1 MCGIFGYMSSDKITQ
16 GVLQAINVEGMKCK
30 SRGPDNTVTRK
41 IGDNIFLMFHRL
53 KINDT
58 SELGNQPIVHPD
70 DYNITVI
77 CNGEIYNWRKLAT
90 SNNFKTKSTSD
101 CEIIV
106 HMYKKYGIEET
117 VKSLDG
123 VFAFILIDSTINK
136 IYAARDPIGVRSLY
150 VGCSPG
156 VISFGSECK
165 TLDNIC
171 NEIIQF
177 KPGSY
182 ITLDTSNIPS
192 SPRDI
197 DFTNYY
203 SREYDPIDDKISNI
217 LPCIRNKLNLSIDK
231 RLLSDRPIGCLLS
244 GGLDSSLIAA
254 LVSNKLKT
262 PLHTFS
268 IGLEGA
274 VDLKYAKI
282 VSEHL
287 GTVHSEYIITE
298 EEMFNSIED
307 VVKTIETYDIT
318 TIRASI
324 PMFLLCKHIK
334 NTTDIT
340 VLFSGEGSDEASGS
354 YLYFHNTP
362 NEAELQTE
370 ILRLMKDL
378 SYFDVLRSDK
388 STASAGLE
396 VRVPFLDKEFLE
408 YYLGLLPKF
417 KMPKT
422 YSMEKYL
429 LRKAFD
435 IGDILPK
442 EVLWRTKEGMSDGVS
457 SQNKSW
463 AEIIQDKVDTVIT
476 DEEFNE
482 HKLRYTHNPP
492 QFKEAYYYRK
502 LFEKTLKNRSELLP
516 YYWLPRWSGD
526 ITDPSARIL
535 NVYDKAANQ

>member
-1 MCGIFGYMSSDKITQ
+1 M
-16 GVLQAINVEGMKCK
+16 N
-30 SRGPDNTVTRK
+30 
-41 IGDNIFLMFHRL
+41 
-53 KINDT
+53 
-58 SELGNQPIVHPD
+58 SESNQPIYIDNV
-70 DYNITVI
+70 YLI

-150 VGCSPG
+150 VGYSPG

-182 ITLDTSNIPS
+182 ITIDTSNIPS

-254 LVSNKLKT
+254 LVSKKLKT

-417 KMPKT
+417 KMAKT

-429 LRKAFD
+429 LRKAFIFHD
-435 IGDILPK
+435 
-442 EVLWRTKEGMSDGVS
+442 
-457 SQNKSW
+457 
-463 AEIIQDKVDTVIT
+463 
-476 DEEFNE
+476 
-482 HKLRYTHNPP
+482 
-492 QFKEAYYYRK
+492 
-502 LFEKTLKNRSELLP
+502 
-516 YYWLPRWSGD
+516 
-526 ITDPSARIL
+526 
-535 NVYDKAANQ
+535 